1 MTAKVP
7 IPDHVFEAVRRCV
20 ADSLALDPDSIRLE
34 SRLIDDLDADS
45 LDFVDIIFMLEK
57 QIDVQMRENEMN
69 FLTRLDFSS
78 PEVMNEGYLTPA
90 VIAKLEPWL
99 PAISSLPD
107 PEKISPRE
115 LFSLITIEA
124 ICLAATRQLTGASKG

>member
-1 MTAKVP
+1 MTSKVE
-7 IPDHVFEAVRRCV
+7 IPEHVLEAVRRCV
-20 ADSLALDPDSIRLE
+20 AESLALEPDTIRLE

-57 QIDVQMRENEMN
+57 ELDVQMRENEMN

-78 PEVMNEGYLTPA
+78 PEVMKNGHLTPA
-90 VIAKLEPWL
+90 VVARLEPWL
-99 PAISSLPD
+99 PAISSLPNRD
-107 PEKISPRE
+107 KVTPRE

-124 ICLAATRQLTGASKG
+124 ICLAATRQLTGANR